1 MDFRVTHF
9 LVADSTATDNLA
21 NKTASTSINA
31 VPNGRI
37 GVVTPLASDPTVLPD
52 YSSTVAAAAAGTPIQ
67 LVQGLDTT
75 DAIQKEMGL
84 IKSGIIDTNKIV
96 SVRKMFGSNDYSR
109 QVKVFGSTVSTAY
122 SAGTSTN
129 TTAFAVGTAG
139 TAGRFY
145 HVVGANGLPTRV
157 YKLTAQDV
165 SGNYA
170 STPTHLSGSVT
181 IAGATSGSGTFE
193 YVDHYYDTTTFP
205 VASLS
210 VNENG
215 LTVPA
220 PSSTTAS
227 LSLTADKEYSF
238 SVRIR
243 SAIANTLSPFG
254 LLRGYSAFASDTFV
268 SSTGVVTTNNAYTA
282 FSTGF
287 GIVKNFA
294 LDGQI
299 SEFAKVYAI
308 ITNKDS
314 GSTVTSFILGK
325 DASAPT
331 FLSATQG
338 GVSATYKSVSSYSTW
353 LELVRDLTVTCD
365 VSGAVAGTN
374 FTLTFVVEGL
384 AQSGFINDAD
394 LTLFPYK
401 WDFVKLNG
409 YFQEGPYHD
418 RLSFTGSGQPLNSGI
433 TTQTPVV
440 FDRTASGTITEGT
453 IAVNPV
459 IVNSEGSGKDII
471 NRPGYPV
478 IYNSTSTTYV
488 PYSVL
493 RFPNLTQREIKFLAH
508 EYQSYSNKY
517 KQQFQGIKYN
527 AMVMD
532 PQQAK
537 INYAGSY
544 NLYYIEYLPYADF
557 SYTSTQSMPQLT
569 VVAVP
574 QNLSTLNNELDTVFG
589 TSNITV
595 AAGGRTNDYSL

>member
-9 LVADSTATDNLA
+9 LVADSTVSAASGLQTATAIESISSGRLA
-21 NKTASTSINA
+21 
-31 VPNGRI
+31 
-37 GVVTPLASDPTVLPD
+37 VVRPFAADPT
-52 YSSTVAAAAAGTPIQ
+52 AAAANPSVAAPTAGTPIQ

-75 DAIQKEMGL
+75 DAIQKELGL
-84 IKSGIIDTNKIV
+84 IKSGIIDSNKIV
-96 SVRKMFGSNDYSR
+96 SVRKMYGSSDYSR

-122 SAGTSTN
+122 AAGTSTN
-129 TTAFAVGTAG
+129 TAAFAVGTAG

-238 SVRIR
+238 SVRMR

-268 SSTGVVTTNNAYTA
+268 SSTGVVSVNNAYTA

-308 ITNKDS
+308 ITATASDDS
-314 GSTVTSFILGK
+314 VKSFIIGK

-331 FLSATQG
+331 FLSTTQG
-338 GVSATYKSVSSYSTW
+338 GASAMYKSANSFSTW
-353 LELVRDLTVTCD
+353 LEYFRNSDILFTPKANSVV
-365 VSGAVAGTN
+365 GTN

-418 RLSFTGSGQPLNSGI
+418 RLSFTGSGEAQNSGI

-478 IYNSTSTTYV
+478 IYNSTGTTYV
-488 PYSVL
+488 PFSVL
-493 RFPNLTQREIKFLAH
+493 RFPNLMQREIKFLAH

-537 INYAGSY
+537 INYAGPY

-574 QNLSTLNNELDTVFG
+574 QNLSTLNSDLDTVFG
-589 TSNITV
+589 TSNIACEWWTC
-595 AAGGRTNDYSL
+595 R